1 MVERPTLSP
10 HARYRWDPMR
20 QQHQLVFPEGVLVLN
35 HSSAAIITRC
45 DGRSFGA
52 LVEELDHEFPGESRI
67 DDVVDFL
74 QEMVSRGL
82 VYDDAEQSR

>member
-10 HARYRWDPMR
+10 HARYRWDSIR

-52 LVEELDHEFPGESRI
+52 LVEELDHEFPGESRS

-74 QEMVSRGL
+74 QEMLCRGL
-82 VYDDAEQSR
+82 VYDADESR